1 MKFFSENTKKE
12 YKQINISSSLALI
25 QIMTTS
31 LLITLV
37 LSISMISVDYNSHNS
52 TLLSS
57 NDNNNNNLMLQ

>member
-57 NDNNNNNLMLQ
+57 NDNNNNNY